1 MAENTEHKTADP
13 HDEDTSETKED
24 KKRPEA
30 EDLLHK
36 AYLFGLGLRKDLE
49 ESVNKLIE
57 RGEEETEEKEKAID
71 DVLKKAREKASPLEH
86 KIEELVNKVL
96 DSMNLVSKEKFEALE
111 KRVVELEQQL
121 KKSEQE

>member
-1 MAENTEHKTADP
+1 MAEDTKKNTTETQN
-13 HDEDTSETKED
+13 EETSDD
-24 KKRPEA
+24 KKGSEP

-57 RGEEETEEKEKAID
+57 RGEEETEEREKTID

-86 KIEELVNKVL
+86 KIEELVNTVL
-96 DSMNLVSKEKFEALE
+96 DSMNLVPKDTFDALE
-111 KRVVELEQQL
+111 TRVAELEAQL
-121 KKSEQE
+121 KKSSDE

>member
-13 HDEDTSETKED
+13 HDEDTSETK
-24 KKRPEA
+24 KRLEA

-36 AYLFGLGLRKDLE
+36 AYLFGLGLRKDIE

-71 DVLKKAREKASPLEH
+71 DVLKQAREKASPLEH
-86 KIEELVNKVL
+86 KIEELINKVL

-121 KKSEQE
+121 KKSDQE